1 MRARFALYSFFALLL
16 ACSVAL
22 GQTITSSITGTISDP
37 SGAAVGGATVTAINV
52 DTGIQTPTTTN
63 STGVYVL
70 RFLQP
75 GHYKLSITST
85 GFNSTSAG
93 PFTLEVGQE
102 ARFDVKLNL
111 GSVTENVVVTAAAPI
126 LNAENPTTGDTITA
140 AQATELPLQARNFS
154 SLTTLVA
161 GAISVNPMA
170 QNSVARAGYNGGFN
184 INGNR
189 EQSNN
194 YTLDGMDINEAIDNY
209 IGYSPNV
216 DALGEIHIIS
226 GNATAEYGN
235 ANGGQVVMVTKSG
248 TNQFHG
254 NAFWFIENTNLNA
267 NSWTNK
273 HTPNPADFGAVPTL
287 NRGIFGG
294 TFGGPLLHDRLFFFV
309 DYQGARQHGSTTE
322 FRSVATDAMRAGF
335 APLLGHNVPIT
346 NPVAQFLIAHPE
358 LYPRPNLTSAN
369 ANGITNNYSGSYGTA
384 THNDQG
390 DIKIDSKLTS
400 KDNLSGRFSIGRET
414 DGYTKVTLPTD
425 IPSNNSNPY
434 TGFVLN
440 WTHVFSNN
448 IINEARA
455 GYSRTRYRTTPVD
468 LSGKFGI
475 TGNSQ
480 LGIPGTQIVPGIST
494 FDLTSNVS
502 FLDPIGTTLQN
513 PNNGSY
519 AGIDSDSIVNAFT
532 YGDNLS
538 WQLHRHT
545 LKFGAQAL
553 RYQQNRYYSGN
564 DGALGW
570 FIYKGNAYSGP
581 KGTSDPWADFLQND
595 AFSFGQGAV
604 TGRWGQR
611 QWRDALF
618 VQDDYK
624 MTPNLT
630 INLGMRWEWDQPM
643 YEINNKQVNF
653 NLTSGAIE
661 YAGQDGNSRA
671 LYSSFWAGFMPRVGF
686 AFSPGRYN
694 GKFVVRGGYGITNFL
709 EGTGANL
716 RLPLNPPF
724 FVDSSSVS
732 NGTNFFQTQNGFPR
746 PATGGDPYATIAN
759 ANLRAWDPKLKPAL
773 IQQFNLTTET
783 QLDNATSLVVAYLGQ
798 SGSHLVDPREGNQ
811 KQCPTCAY
819 PVSLL
824 PGFAGRIPDPST
836 VIISLTESKA
846 MMNYNALQTTV
857 RRRVTNGL
865 EFLANYTWSKSLT
878 NNLGYYGAGGGAAAS
893 QSAYW
898 QDSYNGG
905 ADYGPAYFDVG
916 HLFSFSGYY
925 DLPFGRGRRW
935 GAGMNRFADLA
946 VGGWKLGAVASL
958 HTGLPVTMFSNQN
971 FPVNQRTDRAD
982 HYRKLVVRN
991 RSVDNWFGTDS
1002 TVYVPVQ
1009 VTDPVTGVVSTV
1021 NGCSSLQFNP
1031 QGLGCAYG
1039 PESTTAL
1046 GTARVGSERAPGY
1059 HDLDAALSK
1068 AFDITETKHLDF
1080 RADFFNVLNT
1090 TSLAPPTNNISGGI
1104 GLITGTVSTERQI
1117 QLALKLNF

>member
-1 MRARFALYSFFALLL
+1 MRPRFALYSFFALLF
-16 ACSVAL
+16 ACSVAF
-22 GQTITSSITGTISDP
+22 GQTITGSLTGTISDP
-37 SGAAVGGATVTAINV
+37 SGAAVSGATVTAINV
-52 DTGIQTPTTTN
+52 DTGVQTPTTTN
-63 STGVYVL
+63 ANGIYTL
-70 RFLQP
+70 RFLQI
-75 GHYKLSITST
+75 GHYKLSITSS
-85 GFNSTSAG
+85 GFNSATAG
-93 PFTLEVGQE
+93 PFTLEGGQE
-102 ARFDVKLNL
+102 AKFDVKLNL
-111 GSVTENVVVTAAAPI
+111 GSVSENVVVTAAAPI

-170 QNSVARAGYNGGFN
+170 QNSIARSAYNGGFN

-235 ANGGQVVMVTKSG
+235 ANGGQVVMTTKSG

-273 HTPNPADFGAVPTL
+273 NTPNPADFGSVPTL

-335 APLLGHNVPIT
+335 APLLGTTVPIT
-346 NPVAQFLIAHPE
+346 NPVAQFLLAHPE
-358 LYPRPNLTSAN
+358 LYPRANVPSNN
-369 ANGITNNYSGSYGTA
+369 ANGITNNYSGTYGTA

-390 DIKIDSKLTS
+390 DIKIDAKLTS
-400 KDNLSGRFSIGRET
+400 RDNLSGRFSIGRET
-414 DGYTKVTLPTD
+414 DGYTKVSMPTD

-434 TGFVLN
+434 TGFVFN
-440 WTHVFSNN
+440 WTHVFSPN

-455 GYSRTRYRTTPVD
+455 GYGRTRYMTTPED

-494 FDLTSNVS
+494 FDLTSSVS

-513 PNNGSY
+513 NGNGAY

-570 FIYKGNAYSGP
+570 FIYKGTAT
-581 KGTSDPWADFLQND
+581 GTATVSDPWSDFLQNR

-643 YEINNKQVNF
+643 YEVNNKEVNL
-653 NLTSGAIE
+653 NLQTGAILN
-661 YAGQDGNSRA
+661 AGQNGNSRA
-671 LYSSFWAGFMPRVGF
+671 LYSSFWGGFMPRVGF
-686 AFSPGRYN
+686 AYSPAELN

-716 RLPLNPPF
+716 RLTLNPPF

-732 NGTNFFQTQNGFPR
+732 DGSTFFQTQNGFPR
-746 PATGGDPYATIAN
+746 PADATQLAGN
-759 ANLRAWDPKLKPAL
+759 VRAWDPKLKPAL

-783 QLDNATSLVVAYLGQ
+783 QLNNATSLVIAYLGQ

-811 KQCPTCAY
+811 RTCPSCAL
-819 PVSLL
+819 PITSL
-824 PGFAGRIPDPST
+824 PGLSGVS
-836 VIISLTESKA
+836 VVSLTESKS
-846 MMNYNALQTTV
+846 MMNYNALQTTL
-857 RRRVTNGL
+857 RGRVTRGL

-878 NNLGYYGAGGGAAAS
+878 NNLGYYGAGGGASAS

-898 QDSYNGG
+898 QNSYDSG
-905 ADYGPAYFDVG
+905 AEYGPAYFDATNI
-916 HLFSFSGYY
+916 FSFSGYY
-925 DLPFGRGRRW
+925 DLPFGRGKQF
-935 GAGMNRFADLA
+935 GSGMNRFVDLA
-946 VGGWKLGAVASL
+946 VGGWKVSAVASL
-958 HTGLPVTMFSNQN
+958 HSGMPITMFSNQN
-971 FPVNQRTDRAD
+971 PNWGLNQRTDRAN
-982 HYRKLVVRN
+982 HYRKLKIVN
-991 RSVDNWFGTDS
+991 RSVTNWFGTDPS
-1002 TVYVPVQ
+1002 ATPCPRD
-1009 VTDPVTGVVSTV
+1009 TD
-1021 NGCSSLQFNP
+1021 NGI
-1031 QGLGCAYG
+1031 CAYG
-1039 PESTTAL
+1039 EESSTGF
-1046 GTARVGSERAPGY
+1046 GTARVGTERAPSY

-1068 AFDITETKHLDF
+1068 AFNITESKHLDF

-1090 TSLAPPTNNISGGI
+1090 TSLAPPTNNVSGGI
-1104 GLITGTVSTERQI
+1104 GLINSTVSTERQI
-1117 QLALKLNF
+1117 QLALKLVF

>member
-1 MRARFALYSFFALLL
+1 MRARFALYSFFALFL

-22 GQTITSSITGTISDP
+22 GQTITGTITGTISDP
-37 SGAAVGGATVTAINV
+37 SGAAVGGATVTAVNV
-52 DTGIQTPTTTN
+52 DTGIETPTTTN
-63 STGVYVL
+63 ADGIYVL
-70 RFLQP
+70 RFLQI
-75 GHYKLSITST
+75 GHYKLAVRSS
-85 GFNSTSAG
+85 GFSPTTAG
-93 PFTLEVGQE
+93 PFTLEGGQE
-102 ARFDVKLNL
+102 ARINAKLNL
-111 GSVTENVVVTAAAPI
+111 GSVNENVIVTATAPI

-161 GAISVNPMA
+161 GAITPAPAA
-170 QNSVARAGYNGGFN
+170 QNSIMRAGYNGGFN

-254 NAFWFIENTNLNA
+254 NAYWFIENTNLNA

-273 HTPNPADFGAVPTL
+273 NTPNPADFGKVPVL

-294 TFGGPLLHDRLFFFV
+294 TFGGPIIHDRLFFFV

-322 FRSVATDAMRAGF
+322 FRSVATDAMRNGF
-335 APLLGHNVPIT
+335 APLLGRTVPIT
-346 NPVAQFLIAHPE
+346 NPAALFLLGPNSP
-358 LYPRPNLTSAN
+358 YPHANVPSNN
-369 ANGITNNYSGSYGTA
+369 ANGITNNYSGTYGTA

-400 KDNLSGRFSIGRET
+400 NDNLSGRFTIGREN

-434 TGFVLN
+434 TGFVIN
-440 WTHVFSNN
+440 WTHVITPS

-468 LSGKFGI
+468 LSGKFGL
-475 TGNSQ
+475 TGFQQ
-480 LGIPGTQIVPGIST
+480 LGIPGTQLVPGIPT
-494 FDLTSNVS
+494 FDLTTAVS
-502 FLDPIGTTLQN
+502 KIDPIGTTLQN

-564 DGALGW
+564 DGSLG
-570 FIYKGNAYSGP
+570 FFVYSGSATTA
-581 KGTSDPWADFLQND
+581 GTGASDPWADFLQNQ

-643 YEINNKQVNF
+643 YEVNNKQA
-653 NLTSGAIE
+653 NLNLATGAIE
-661 YAGQDGNSRA
+661 YAGQNGNSRA
-671 LYSSFWAGFMPRVGF
+671 LYSSFWGGFMPRVGF
-686 AFSPGRYN
+686 AYSPAEFN
-694 GKFVVRGGYGITNFL
+694 GKFVVRGGYGMTNFL

-716 RLPLNPPF
+716 RLTLNPPF
-724 FVDSSSVS
+724 FTNSAGNHT
-732 NGTNFFQTQNGFPR
+732 NGGPFFQTQNGFPLPPD
-746 PATGGDPYATIAN
+746 PATFSGN
-759 ANLRAWDPKLKPAL
+759 VRAWDPKLKPAL

-783 QLDNATSLVVAYLGQ
+783 QLNNSTSLVIAYLGQ
-798 SGSHLVDPREGNQ
+798 TGNHLVDPREANQ
-811 KQCPTCAY
+811 QMCPACPL
-819 PVSLL
+819 PVTSL
-824 PGFAGRIPDPST
+824 PGM
-836 VIISLTESKA
+836 SLVQQVSFTESKA
-846 MMNYNALQTTV
+846 MMNYNALQTTL
-857 RRRVTNGL
+857 RSRVSHGF
-865 EFLANYTWSKSLT
+865 EYLANYTWSKSMS

-898 QDSYNGG
+898 QNSYDGG
-905 ADYGPAYFDVG
+905 ADYGPAYFDATNI
-916 HLFSFSGYY
+916 FSFSGYY
-925 DLPFGRGRRW
+925 DLPFGRGKQF
-935 GAGMNRFADLA
+935 GSGMNRFVDLA
-946 VGGWKLGAVASL
+946 VGGWKVGAVASL
-958 HTGLPVTMFSNQN
+958 HTGMPVTMFSNQN
-971 FPVNQRTDRAD
+971 YSVNQRTDRAD
-982 HYRKLVVRN
+982 HYRKLVVKN
-991 RSVDNWFGTDS
+991 RSVTNWFGTDT
-1002 TVYVPVQ
+1002 TVFVPIQ
-1009 VTDPVTGVVSTV
+1009 VTDPTSGVVSTV
-1021 NGCSSLQFNP
+1021 NGCSDLKYDP

-1068 AFDITETKHLDF
+1068 AFNITESKHLDF

-1090 TSLAPPTNNISGGI
+1090 TSLAPPTNNVSGGI
-1104 GLITGTVSTERQI
+1104 GLINSTVSTERQI
-1117 QLALKLNF
+1117 QLALKLAF

>member
-16 ACSVAL
+16 ACSVAF
-22 GQTITSSITGTISDP
+22 GQTITGSLTGTVSDP
-37 SGAAVGGATVTAINV
+37 SGAAVIGATVTAMSV
-52 DTGIQTPTTTN
+52 DTGVQTPTTTN
-63 STGVYVL
+63 AAGVYTL

-75 GHYKLSITST
+75 GHYKLSITSS
-85 GFNSTSAG
+85 GFSSTTAG

-102 ARFDVKLNL
+102 AKIDAKLNL
-111 GSVTENVVVTAAAPI
+111 GSVSENVIVTAAAPI
-126 LNAENPTTGDTITA
+126 LNAENPTTGDTITG

-154 SLTTLVA
+154 SLTNLVA

-194 YTLDGMDINEAIDNY
+194 YTLDGADINEAIDNY

-235 ANGGQVVMVTKSG
+235 ANGGQVVMTTKSG

-267 NSWTNK
+267 NTWANK
-273 HTPNPADFGAVPTL
+273 NKPNPADIGPVPTL

-294 TFGGPLLHDRLFFFV
+294 TFGGPLIHDRLFFFV

-322 FRSVATDAMRAGF
+322 PRSVPTDAMRAGF
-335 APLLGHNVPIT
+335 APKLGHAVPIT
-346 NPVAQFLIAHPE
+346 NPVAQFLLAHPE
-358 LYPRPNLTSAN
+358 LYPRANVATSN
-369 ANGITNNYSGSYGTA
+369 ANGITGNYSGVYGTA

-400 KDNLSGRFSIGRET
+400 RDNLSGRFTIGREN
-414 DGYTKVTLPTD
+414 DGYTKVSLPTD

-434 TGFVLN
+434 TGFVAN
-440 WTHVFSNN
+440 WTHVFSPS

-455 GYSRTRYRTTPVD
+455 GYGRTRYRTTPED
-468 LSGKFGI
+468 LGGKFGV

-494 FDLTSNVS
+494 FDLTSTVS
-502 FLDPIGTTLQN
+502 ALDPIGTTAQN
-513 PNNGSY
+513 QGNGAY
-519 AGIDSDSIVNAFT
+519 AGIDTDSIVNAFT

-570 FIYKGNAYSGP
+570 FQYKGTATSGST
-581 KGTSDPWADFLQND
+581 GISDPWSDFLQND

-624 MTPNLT
+624 MTPDLT

-643 YEINNKQVNF
+643 YEINNKQVNID
-653 NLTSGAIE
+653 LATGAIQD
-661 YAGQDGNSRA
+661 AGQNGNSRA
-671 LYSSFWAGFMPRVGF
+671 LYSSFWGGFMPRVGF
-686 AFSPGRYN
+686 AYSPNHFN

-716 RLPLNPPF
+716 RLTLNPPF
-724 FVDSSSVS
+724 FVDSSQQS
-732 NGTNFFQTQNGFPR
+732 NGTTFFQTQNGFPR
-746 PATGGDPYATIAN
+746 PADATELAGN
-759 ANLRAWDPKLKPAL
+759 VRAWDPKLKPAL

-783 QLDNATSLVVAYLGQ
+783 QLDNSTSLVIAYLGQ
-798 SGSHLVDPREGNQ
+798 TGSHLVDPREANQ
-811 KQCPTCAY
+811 KMCPKCPFPIASF
-819 PVSLL
+819 PALSAVSN
-824 PGFAGRIPDPST
+824 
-836 VIISLTESKA
+836 ISFTESKA

-865 EFLANYTWSKSLT
+865 EFLANYTWSHSLT

-905 ADYGPAYFDVG
+905 ADYGPAYFDVT
-916 HLFSFSGYY
+916 HNFSFSGYY
-925 DLPFGRGRRW
+925 DLPFGRGRQF
-935 GAGMNRFADLA
+935 GSGMNRFADLA

-958 HTGLPVTMFSNQN
+958 HSGLPITMFSSQN
-971 FPVNQRTDRAD
+971 PNWAVNQRTDRAN
-982 HYRKLVVRN
+982 HYRKLRIVN
-991 RSVDNWFGTDS
+991 RSVNNWFGTDPS
-1002 TVYVPVQ
+1002 ATPCAADV
-1009 VTDPVTGVVSTV
+1009 DNGV
-1021 NGCSSLQFNP
+1021 
-1031 QGLGCAYG
+1031 CAYG
-1039 PESTTAL
+1039 EESSTGL
-1046 GTARVGSERAPGY
+1046 GTAAVGSERAPNY

-1068 AFDITETKHLDF
+1068 AFNITESKHLDF

-1090 TSLAPPTNNISGGI
+1090 TSFAPANNNVSGGI
-1104 GLITGTVSTERQI
+1104 VSLPVDQRNFGQLSSSSPTVSTERQI
-1117 QLALKLNF
+1117 QLALKLVF